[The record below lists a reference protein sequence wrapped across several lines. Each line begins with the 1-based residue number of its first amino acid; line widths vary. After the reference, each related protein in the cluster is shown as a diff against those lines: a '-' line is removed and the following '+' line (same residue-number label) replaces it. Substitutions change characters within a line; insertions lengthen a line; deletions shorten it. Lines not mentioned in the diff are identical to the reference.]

1 VAISSKGAIGA
12 ELLELADGQGAA
24 VASASTVRIRANA
37 ATGKAEVSAFGGSY
51 AAMGGVFGEDY
62 GGASDRS
69 RTTTTSATFQTKVAL
84 VTPVLTG
91 SYIVRWAALVEQSST
106 VSQIEARLQNTT
118 MGYSMGAWQLIQPHA
133 AINRM
138 IMGGSV
144 GFSLA
149 AASNTFE
156 IQYRA
161 LGGNTAAIQDA
172 VIDFWR
178 TG

>member
-1 VAISSKGAIGA
+1 VAISSKGPSGA
-12 ELLELADGQGAA
+12 EVLELSDGQ
-24 VASASTVRIRANA
+24 SAGVSGPDSICLRANA
-37 ATGKAEVSAFGGSY
+37 ATSQAEVSAFGGTYSTIGTLFGQDY
-51 AAMGGVFGEDY
+51 A
-62 GGASDRS
+62 GAADRS
-69 RTTTTSATFQTKVAL
+69 RTTTTSATFQTKVTL

-91 SYIVRWAALVEQSST
+91 SYVVRWAALVEQSST
-106 VSQIEARLQNTT
+106 TSQVEVRLQNTT
-118 MGYSMGAWQLIQPHA
+118 MGYSMGAWQLMQPHA
-133 AINRM
+133 AVNRM
-138 IMGGSV
+138 IMGGSI
-144 GFSLA
+144 GFGLV